1 LKTASVI
8 VVVALAAAACGAAT
22 PTPRP
27 AAIPSPAP
35 SSLPSPSLAPSS
47 VPSPSP
53 QVRLF
58 VQGTV
63 RESCGSIGGCA
74 YSIVIEGG
82 GRSWQADFRRTD
94 HPEQLVATDGM
105 PVTIEPGTYTVEL
118 STHLVTDVILNG
130 ERKTQL
136 AGRCVGTLQV
146 VDEGFASIHGVFDG
160 NTCVVEATRG
170 SHAP

>member
-1 LKTASVI
+1 MKAASAI
-8 VVVALAAAACGAAT
+8 VVLALAAAACAAPT

-27 AAIPSPAP
+27 AASRSP
-35 SSLPSPSLAPSS
+35 APSS

-82 GRSWQADFRRTD
+82 GRSWQAEFRRTD

-105 PVTIEPGTYTVEL
+105 PATIEPGTYTVEL

-130 ERKTQL
+130 QRKTQL

-146 VDEGFASIHGVFDG
+146 VDAGTASIHGVFDG
-160 NTCVVEATRG
+160 NTCTVEATRG
-170 SHAP
+170 RLAP

>member
-1 LKTASVI
+1 MAPPKTE
-8 VVVALAAAACGAAT
+8 AADKPNSIDGLIRAANQAARNRDYST
-22 PTPRP
+22 
-27 AAIPSPAP
+27 
-35 SSLPSPSLAPSS
+35 
-47 VPSPSP
+47 
-53 QVRLF
+53 
-58 VQGTV
+58 
-63 RESCGSIGGCA
+63 CA
-74 YSIVIEGG
+74 
-82 GRSWQADFRRTD
+82 QTL
-94 HPEQLVATDGM
+94 EQLVATDGV

-170 SHAP
+170 SLAP